1 MLGLELQLGRH
12 SAPLQMVQLCKFLV
26 QTPTSQH
33 RCNLK
38 MHQTCR
44 SCSSH
49 LTCPCK
55 LTSTKCLPAPWSTP
69 STPPSS
75 PDDPSTGKGRLPAP
89 PGPNGFA
96 APPARCSPAAPRR
109 ALGTSSPGARA
120 RAGALARAGSR
131 AGGRRKEPAKPAKW
145 RRNGL
150 HVKAI
155 AYFGLRRLRPANAQ

>member
-120 RAGALARAGSR
+120 RARGRWRVLARVLADGEKSLQSLQ
-131 AGGRRKEPAKPAKW
+131 
-145 RRNGL
+145 NG
-150 HVKAI
+150 VEMAST
-155 AYFGLRRLRPANAQ
+155 